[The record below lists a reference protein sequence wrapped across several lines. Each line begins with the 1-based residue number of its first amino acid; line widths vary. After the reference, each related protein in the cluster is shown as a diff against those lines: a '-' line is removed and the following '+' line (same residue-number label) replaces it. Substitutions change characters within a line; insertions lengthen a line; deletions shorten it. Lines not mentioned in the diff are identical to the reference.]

1 MFDFKFVM
9 YPVLKQHL
17 YLNSKPM
24 PPILRRLSLF
34 STWRWVET
42 TRSIID
48 VDMLLFFPFQE
59 DYSDSINLLVRSVQ
73 WMYSNGH
80 RVRFEV
86 LIHKVRSRVRRTDD
100 CDECLCLD
108 WWDARARSVRTLFK
122 YSTTSNCHVTWM
134 FDWRSI
140 NQVRLKSSEDY
151 CYFLS

>member
-24 PPILRRLSLF
+24 PPTLRQLSLF
-34 STWRWVET
+34 STWRSVAMR
-42 TRSIID
+42 RSIID
-48 VDMLLFFPFQE
+48 VCMLFIPLQE

-86 LIHKVRSRVRRTDD
+86 LIHKVRSRARRIDEG
-100 CDECLCLD
+100 DECLCLD
-108 WWDARARSVRTLFK
+108 WWDAWARSVRPLFK
-122 YSTTSNCHVTWM
+122 YSTASNCHVTWM

-140 NQVRLKSSEDY
+140 NQVRLESSEDY